1 MILLSAINLDVCTVG
16 QLIVLEFSFDF
27 DDVSDLKVGIASSKN
42 NERITNRQNLVEEA
56 RINSEVRPRGSSRTQ
71 TQTILSFPRISR
83 QKNLPRLKEHLMQPV
98 PKKNFNQECRVI
110 LWNTLPLLVL
120 GHCVPESGGVQ

>member
-1 MILLSAINLDVCTVG
+1 MQAFQSNPIHYTKG
-16 QLIVLEFSFDF
+16 YG
-27 DDVSDLKVGIASSKN
+27 LKVGIASSKN